1 MRIADGSRHPRSFV
15 IVCLALTA
23 LASLSLAASAHSSP
37 TSVNVVNNSSREI
50 RNIYV
55 SHVNADD
62 WSNDLLGESTISAN
76 QSATVNGF
84 LCDQEQVK
92 VIAEDQDGCFLST
105 VVACGSTSS
114 WTISNDTARD
124 CGY

>member
-23 LASLSLAASAHSSP
+23 LASLSLAASARSSS

-62 WSNDLLGESTISAN
+62 WSNDLLGESTISPN

-84 LCDQEQVK
+84 LCDQEQGK

-105 VVACGSTSS
+105 VVNCGSSSS